1 MMTWWHNDSPTLL
14 SNNQHN
20 IWWKQP
26 NIRMIIPVRCFTC
39 GKVIGNKYD
48 SYIEML
54 NAEYSERDALDE
66 LGLRRYCCRRMVL
79 THVDLIQ
86 KLLLYNSECYDICY
100 LMKCLSNK
108 SSTYSSIIT
117 NHSSHDCLALQQRG
131 ASGQQE
137 NWGNG
142 TSNDSKFSMKCLAAL
157 CIPLHVSLSNYYH
170 MTSILEPVSFE
181 WNVKPLTVQ
190 HVVHWNSRRL
200 TVRRSYLEG
209 LVRSFCLQPN
219 RVRIDHFASKL

>member
-1 MMTWWHNDSPTLL
+1 MNCGLGWLFKPSNFDGMIGDCTPISLAVDSVNSTQKKLCIVLTVNCKSEGATLIANWARVETLTIPFPPHIPLGLHPHGGQASSCPASHPINGHDDSLTLL
-14 SNNQHN
+14 SGNHHN

-26 NIRMIIPVRCFTC
+26 SIRMIIPVRCFTC

-86 KLLLYNSECYDICY
+86 KLLLYNSECHDICS
-100 LMKCLSNK
+100 LIQCRSNK
-108 SSTYSSIIT
+108 SPTYSSIIT
-117 NHSSHDCLALQQRG
+117 DHSSYNCLALQQRG

-137 NWGNG
+137 N
-142 TSNDSKFSMKCLAAL
+142 
-157 CIPLHVSLSNYYH
+157 
-170 MTSILEPVSFE
+170 
-181 WNVKPLTVQ
+181 
-190 HVVHWNSRRL
+190 
-200 TVRRSYLEG
+200 
-209 LVRSFCLQPN
+209 
-219 RVRIDHFASKL
+219 